1 MCPHRRHVPAPSS
14 KPVRHAGTLC
24 RPSPCPRPMSQV
36 RVAASSGGFPDPA
49 IVFRRGVN
57 WCSGEHVDGPPLPR
71 KSCDQGEDEYS
82 PRSNT
87 CVHSHAKNELLF
99 RCGASTGHPKS
110 WAPGFGMLTQVC
122 QSKLLWLFS
131 VLLLLFKL
139 HYFQGDRYEF
149 LRVRIPCASACWSSR
164 S

>member
-1 MCPHRRHVPAPSS
+1 MKASMCAQRAARLDLRQV
-14 KPVRHAGTLC
+14 L
-24 RPSPCPRPMSQV
+24 PRPMSQV

-49 IVFRRGVN
+49 IVFRCGVN

-87 CVHSHAKNELLF
+87 CVHSHAKNEHLF

-122 QSKLLWLFS
+122 QRSLI
-131 VLLLLFKL
+131 
-139 HYFQGDRYEF
+139 
-149 LRVRIPCASACWSSR
+149 RICSCGVGTRASAR
-164 S
+164 NVYIIDTA